1 MVLLDERQDM
11 SAIEV
16 DEATQ
21 ELNRV
26 DASDIETARNIGL
39 EDDMFAPVAEN
50 QLEESGSRMAKNPNT
65 VGAQMDMMSN
75 DGDSILHEMEDSVDD
90 LGNDPQ
96 IAV

>member
-65 VGAQMDMMSN
+65 LGAQMDMMSN

-90 LGNDPQ
+90 LGNDP
-96 IAV
+96 